1 MRAECSI
8 GQACCLGAGS
18 RRRINGIFKRF
29 RYISSISSRFSPILE
44 ISMSIATLPA
54 AKLAAAARGSGKLF
68 RLVLFVLG
76 GILAALA
83 LNISAGVD
91 ESRTLI
97 IPPNDGYGFEECLK
111 AGSQCGLVVADAW
124 CKAHGF
130 AGSNGFGPADETA
143 ATMDEASRSSM
154 EPGSF
159 HVTCGDRVN

>member
-1 MRAECSI
+1 M
-8 GQACCLGAGS
+8 
-18 RRRINGIFKRF
+18 
-29 RYISSISSRFSPILE
+29 PIL
-44 ISMSIATLPA
+44 IPPA
-54 AKLAAAARGSGKLF
+54 AKIRLDPRAHRNLF
-68 RLVLFVLG
+68 RLVLFLVG

-83 LNISAGVD
+83 LKIPAGAD

-130 AGSNGFGPADETA
+130 AGSNGFGPADEA
-143 ATMDEASRSSM
+143 AGTTDEASRSNI

>member
-1 MRAECSI
+1 
-8 GQACCLGAGS
+8 
-18 RRRINGIFKRF
+18 
-29 RYISSISSRFSPILE
+29 
-44 ISMSIATLPA
+44 MSIVIMPFAKIGTA
-54 AKLAAAARGSGKLF
+54 AHDRRKLF
-68 RLVLFVLG
+68 RLALFLLG

-83 LNISAGVD
+83 LKMPVRAD

-111 AGSQCGLVVADAW
+111 PGSQCGLVVADAW

-130 AGSNGFGPADETA
+130 AGSNDFGPADEA
-143 ATMDEASRSSM
+143 AGTMDEASRSSI

>member
-1 MRAECSI
+1 M
-8 GQACCLGAGS
+8 
-18 RRRINGIFKRF
+18 
-29 RYISSISSRFSPILE
+29 SISILPI
-44 ISMSIATLPA
+44 
-54 AKLAAAARGSGKLF
+54 AKITLAARDHRKLL
-68 RLVLFVLG
+68 RLVLFLLG

-83 LNISAGVD
+83 LKMPATAA

-111 AGSQCGLVVADAW
+111 PGSQCGLVVADAW

-143 ATMDEASRSSM
+143 GTMDEASRSSM

>member
-1 MRAECSI
+1 
-8 GQACCLGAGS
+8 
-18 RRRINGIFKRF
+18 
-29 RYISSISSRFSPILE
+29 
-44 ISMSIATLPA
+44 MSILILPI
-54 AKLAAAARGSGKLF
+54 AKITRAARDRRTLF
-68 RLVLFVLG
+68 RLVLFFLG

-83 LNISAGVD
+83 LKMPARAD

-111 AGSQCGLVVADAW
+111 PGSQCGLVVADAW

-130 AGSNGFGPADETA
+130 AGSNGFGPADEA
-143 ATMDEASRSSM
+143 ASAMDEASRSSM